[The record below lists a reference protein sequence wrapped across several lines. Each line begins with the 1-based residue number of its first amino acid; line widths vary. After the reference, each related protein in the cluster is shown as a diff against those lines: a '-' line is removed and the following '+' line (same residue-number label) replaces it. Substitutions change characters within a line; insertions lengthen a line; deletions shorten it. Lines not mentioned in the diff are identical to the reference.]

1 MMTKR
6 SQPQTIEYAFRFARG
21 TQTERTRM
29 VEMIRVNLHELVK
42 RIILTHAGYEV
53 DVDGFRLREEPDI
66 TYALEHPVAETHNTR
81 A

>member
-1 MMTKR
+1 MTKR
-6 SQPQTIEYAFRFARG
+6 SQPQTIEYAFRFAQG
-21 TQTERTRM
+21 TQTERARM

-42 RIILTHAGYEV
+42 RIVLTHAGHEV

-66 TYALEHPVAETHNTR
+66 TYALEQPIAKTHNTR